1 MIGMRHA
8 WSSPFPIYYATPV
21 PARLVSDPLEPVAG
35 LAEEGARV
43 RQALVSKRSDTLLR
57 LFDFLLKRSVEG
69 QRPKEYEIAQAVF
82 GDTSVVS
89 DGATV
94 RVCVHRL
101 RRKLDDYYADRPGP
115 RLVIARGEYRLSWVS
130 EAPVAKSG
138 GSAPTMP
145 GWRGGRIRARIVA
158 GAVILGA
165 LVSATVVT
173 LLGPASV
180 PANVPVGFLWAL
192 IGGPGRSATVAIGDY
207 YLVTETRADGQPVR
221 LLRDPWIRSREDFD
235 VYRMRHPETTE
246 RVGERDLRY
255 VSSSAAIALRDV
267 MLGMATVRQGA
278 GKPGLALASALTTA
292 NLKSDDIVY
301 IGAFEGLSPLLRHP
315 LFQASG
321 FKIGASYDELI
332 DEASGQRF
340 VSDGA
345 MLADGRIARRDYGY
359 IASLPGPSGNHI
371 LFVSGMRDPAV
382 LQMAEL
388 VRDMGRLAALHKRL
402 NGHEQAFEALFR
414 VRTLGSTNLGSQLVI
429 VRPLDVT
436 GIWDRAQPSQRF
448 PNEMLEAD
456 PQ

>member
-1 MIGMRHA
+1 MRHA
-8 WSSPFPIYYATPV
+8 WSSPFPIRYAALV
-21 PARLVSDPLEPVAG
+21 PAPLVSEPLEPIAG

-43 RQALVSKRSDTLLR
+43 RHALVSKRSDTLLR
-57 LFDFLLKRSVEG
+57 LFDFLLDRSVAG
-69 QRPKEYEIAQAVF
+69 QRPKEQEIAQAVF
-82 GDTSVVS
+82 GDASVTS

-115 RLVIARGEYRLSWVS
+115 RLVIARGEYRLSLS
-130 EAPVAKSG
+130 SDAPAAKSG
-138 GSAPTMP
+138 GPAPAKP
-145 GWRGGRIRARIVA
+145 AWRTGRIRARIA
-158 GAVILGA
+158 AAAVILGA
-165 LVSATVVT
+165 LVCAAVVT
-173 LLGPASV
+173 RLGSASAPAHE
-180 PANVPVGFLWAL
+180 PIGFLWAP
-192 IGGPGRSATVAIGDY
+192 IGGAGRNATVAIGDY
-207 YLVTETRADGQPVR
+207 YLVTETRTDGQPER
-221 LLRDPWIRSREDFD
+221 LLRDLWIRSREDFD

-246 RVGERDLRY
+246 RAGERDLRY

-267 MLGMATVRQGA
+267 TVGMAATERQGA
-278 GKPGLALASALTTA
+278 GWPGLVLASALTTA

-332 DEASGQRF
+332 DKASGQRF

-388 VRDMGRLAALHKRL
+388 VRDVGRLAALHKRL
-402 NGHEQAFEALFR
+402 NGHDQAFEALFR

-429 VRPLDVT
+429 ARALDVT

>member
-1 MIGMRHA
+1 MFV
-8 WSSPFPIYYATPV
+8 SSVSGPV
-21 PARLVSDPLEPVAG
+21 EQTAG

-43 RQALVSKRSDTLLR
+43 RHAFVSKRSDTLLR
-57 LFDFLLKRSVEG
+57 LFDFLLERSVAG
-69 QRPKEYEIAQAVF
+69 QRPKEHEIAHAVF
-82 GDTSVVS
+82 GDTSVMS
-89 DGATV
+89 EGATV

-101 RRKLDDYYADRPGP
+101 RRKLDDYYANRPGP
-115 RLVIARGEYRLSWVS
+115 RLLIARGEYRLSWSS
-130 EAPVAKSG
+130 EASTAKSDG
-138 GSAPTMP
+138 LASTVPA
-145 GWRGGRIRARIVA
+145 WRGGRARLRIVA
-158 GAVILGA
+158 IAVILGA
-165 LVSATVVT
+165 LVSAAVITR
-173 LLGPASV
+173 LGPASV
-180 PANVPVGFLWAL
+180 PANASIGFLWAP
-192 IGGPGRSATVAIGDY
+192 IGGAGRSATVAIGDY

-221 LLRDPWIRSREDFD
+221 LFREPWIRSREDFD
-235 VYRMRHPETTE
+235 VYRMRHPESTE

-267 MLGMATVRQGA
+267 MIGMAATGRHDA
-278 GKPGLALASALTTA
+278 GRPGLALASALTTA
-292 NLKSDDIVY
+292 DVKSDDIVY

-332 DEASGQRF
+332 DKASGQRF
-340 VSDGA
+340 ASDGA

-388 VRDMGRLAALHKRL
+388 VRDMRRLATLRKRL
-402 NGHEQAFEALFR
+402 NGHDQAFEALFR

-429 VRPLDVT
+429 ARALDVK
-436 GIWDRAQPSQRF
+436 GIWDRAQPSQHF

>member
-1 MIGMRHA
+1 MIFMRHV
-8 WSSPFPIYYATPV
+8 WWSPFPIRYATPV
-21 PARLVSDPLEPVAG
+21 PAQLVSDPLEPVAG

-43 RQALVSKRSDTLLR
+43 RHALVSKRSDTLLR
-57 LFDFLLKRSVEG
+57 LFDFLLERSVAG
-69 QRPKEYEIAQAVF
+69 QRPKEHEIAQAVF
-82 GDTSVVS
+82 GDASVMS

-115 RLVIARGEYRLSWVS
+115 RLVIARGEYRLSLS
-130 EAPVAKSG
+130 SDGPAAKSDG
-138 GSAPTMP
+138 AAPTLP
-145 GWRGGRIRARIVA
+145 AWRGGRIRTRIA
-158 GAVILGA
+158 AAAVILGA
-165 LVSATVVT
+165 LVSAAVVT
-173 LLGPASV
+173 RFGSASAPAHE
-180 PANVPVGFLWAL
+180 PIGFLWAP
-192 IGGPGRSATVAIGDY
+192 IGGSGRSATLAIGDY
-207 YLVTETRADGQPVR
+207 YLVTETRADGQPAR

-246 RVGERDLRY
+246 RAGERDLRY
-255 VSSSAAIALRDV
+255 VSSSSAIALRDV
-267 MLGMATVRQGA
+267 MLGMAAARQGA

-301 IGAFEGLSPLLRHP
+301 IGVFEGLSPLLRHP

-332 DEASGQRF
+332 DKASGQRF

-359 IASLPGPSGNHI
+359 IARLPGPSGNHI

-388 VRDMGRLAALHKRL
+388 VRNVGRLAALHKRL
-402 NGHEQAFEALFR
+402 NGHDQAFEALFR

-429 VRPLDVT
+429 ARPLDVT

-448 PNEMLEAD
+448 PNEMLETD